1 MRLFTIMAIAALTGC
16 ATEVPA
22 QVSGVGASDAQ
33 HGRLLYET
41 HCGSCHYEK
50 LHTRKSTRIDTLA
63 ALKGEV
69 ARWSLQTSRRFTPA
83 EIDDVAAYLN
93 RSHYRLSK

>member
-1 MRLFTIMAIAALTGC
+1 MRLVSLAALAALAGC
-16 ATEVPA
+16 AAEAPGRVTDVA
-22 QVSGVGASDAQ
+22 ANDAQ

-50 LHTRKSTRIDTLA
+50 IHTRKSTRIDTLA

-83 EIDDVAAYLN
+83 EIDDIAAYLD
-93 RSHYRLSK
+93 RSHYRLAK